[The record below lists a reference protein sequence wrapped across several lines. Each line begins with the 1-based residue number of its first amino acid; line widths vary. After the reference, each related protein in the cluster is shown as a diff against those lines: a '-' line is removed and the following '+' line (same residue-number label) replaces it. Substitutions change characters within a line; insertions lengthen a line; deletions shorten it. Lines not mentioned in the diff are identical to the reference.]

1 MRKQIIVGAATLFLL
16 GVFLSTALAADFTAD
31 TITKA
36 GKKVTNGKVWVKGDK
51 WRVEKANTP
60 LFWIGRG
67 DKGIFWELNG
77 AERTYAEGKL
87 TPAGWPKVT
96 EKLAGETSRKPVG
109 QETIDGH
116 PAKKF
121 EVTAKE
127 GNKTEIYNQWVATD
141 LKIPLKLTKTDGSWS
156 LELKNFKKGAPDNA
170 FEIPAGFEKDKTAVP
185 DASSH

>member
-1 MRKQIIVGAATLFLL
+1 MKRQIIVGAAVLFFL
-16 GVFLSTALAADFTAD
+16 GVLLSTALAADFSAD
-31 TITKA
+31 TATKA

-60 LFWIGRG
+60 LYWIGRG
-67 DKGIFWELNG
+67 DKGIFWEVNG
-77 AERTYAEGKL
+77 VERTYAEGQL

-127 GNKTEIYNQWVATD
+127 GNKTETYYQWVATD
-141 LKIPLKLTKTDGSWS
+141 LKIPLKLVKTDGSWS
-156 LELKNFKKGAPDNA
+156 MELKNLKKGAPDNA
-170 FEIPAGFEKDKTAVP
+170 FDLPAGVDKDRTVVP
-185 DASSH
+185 DVLH

>member
-1 MRKQIIVGAATLFLL
+1 MKKQIVVAAAILFFL
-16 GVFLSTALAADFTAD
+16 GVMISSALAADFAAD
-31 TITKA
+31 TVTKA

-51 WRVEKANTP
+51 WRVERAYTP
-60 LFWIGRG
+60 LYWIGRG
-67 DKGIFWELNG
+67 DKGVFWEVNG
-77 AERTYAEGKL
+77 VERTYAEGKL

-127 GNKTEIYNQWVATD
+127 GNKTETYYQWIATD
-141 LKIPLKLTKTDGSWS
+141 LKIPVKLAKTDGSWS
-156 LELKNFKKGAPDNA
+156 LELKNIKKAAPDNT
-170 FEIPAGFEKDKTAVP
+170 FDLPAGLERDRTVVP
-185 DASSH
+185 DVLH